1 LSENKNNKSGIT
13 TREITPMKITRL
25 LGLFFIVTFL
35 NTGTTHAAESHGGHG
50 GGSGGGGGTTP
61 SNCEKARLSKFLP
74 PHLATT
80 APEAEFS
87 FLVFNIDKPEQVS
100 VTVKNIPIDFTAEF
114 KDPFFLI
121 KGKLPASL
129 VNTAARINI
138 KVSAK
143 SSHCEAEDGWLLKI
157 ADK

>member
-1 LSENKNNKSGIT
+1 MKQNK
-13 TREITPMKITRL
+13 L
-25 LGLFFIVTFL
+25 LGLFFMIACL
-35 NTGTTHAAESHGGHG
+35 NSGAINASEHHSGHG
-50 GGSGGGGGTTP
+50 GGARGSSTP
-61 SNCEKARLSKFLP
+61 STCEKARLNKFLP
-74 PHLATT
+74 PHLATVV
-80 APEAEFS
+80 PEAEFS

-114 KDPFFLI
+114 KDPFYLI

>member
-1 LSENKNNKSGIT
+1 
-13 TREITPMKITRL
+13 MKQKKL
-25 LGLFFIVTFL
+25 LGLFFMTAFL
-35 NTGTTHAAESHGGHG
+35 NSNAINAAEHHSGHG
-50 GGSGGGGGTTP
+50 GGAKGSSTPGT
-61 SNCEKARLSKFLP
+61 CEKARLSKFLP
-74 PHLATT
+74 PHLT
-80 APEAEFS
+80 AVVPQAEFS

-100 VTVKNIPIDFTAEF
+100 VTVKNIPVDFTAEF
-114 KDPFFLI
+114 KDPFYLI

-157 ADK
+157 ADQ